1 MFRDL
6 HFCILFSEVRYFR
19 GDLLRLTLKIGIFFF
34 NRTALMMFYENKNN
48 VK

>member
-19 GDLLRLTLKIGIFFF
+19 GDLLRLTLKIGIFF